1 MKSLDA
7 GELRHRIEVLS
18 LHTSRHETTGEV
30 LECWKVERKLWAR
43 VTPLSGKEFIAAQAE
58 ASKVTARIK
67 IRYRTD
73 INHTMRIAHRDKV
86 YNIEAVLPDD
96 ESGLEWLTLLVSEG
110 VERNGLDFCEVD
122 DG

>member
-1 MKSLDA
+1 MTQAA

-18 LHTSRHETTGEV
+18 LKTSRHSTTGEV

-58 ASKVTARIK
+58 ASKVTARIR

-73 INHTMRIAHRDKV
+73 IDHTMRISHGDKV
-86 YNIEAVLPDD
+86 YNIEAVLPDN
-96 ESGLEWLTLLVSEG
+96 ESGLEWLTLMVSEG
-110 VERNGLDFCEVD
+110 VERNGLDLCEVD
-122 DG
+122 DD